1 MGVFEPELKHTNTN
15 AWIDQSEI
23 QLDEETTIL
32 WWLREAITD
41 LGRQHVLPLPS
52 IQLPHTN
59 VAPGLQLILGGLE
72 PIPYFIQSL
81 IWEAN
86 DKAEVYR
93 RGFAHSPKFAFKG
106 PQVIFRLI
114 QISERHWEKRRGGRI
129 LQIHLRCFFPM
140 VEQIPTANE
149 PTAWMAPPFSQQLAS
164 RSSMPFNCQRFFFSF
179 TSLQANKPT
188 MWDKGFRHQHKSNS

>member
-1 MGVFEPELKHTNTN
+1 M
-15 AWIDQSEI
+15 
-23 QLDEETTIL
+23 IL
-32 WWLREAITD
+32 LREAIAA
-41 LGRQHVLPLPS
+41 LGTKRVLPFAS
-52 IQLPHTN
+52 IQLPLTN

-140 VEQIPTANE
+140 VEQIPTTKK
-149 PTAWMAPPFSQQLAS
+149 PTAWMAPPFSQQFAS
-164 RSSMPFNCQRFFFSF
+164 VSSMPFNCQIIFFLLLLCNQINPPRGTKALHISI
-179 TSLQANKPT
+179 NPI
-188 MWDKGFRHQHKSNS
+188 RR

>member
-1 MGVFEPELKHTNTN
+1 M
-15 AWIDQSEI
+15 W
-23 QLDEETTIL
+23 
-32 WWLREAITD
+32 
-41 LGRQHVLPLPS
+41 PLAYS
-52 IQLPHTN
+52 LFW
-59 VAPGLQLILGGLE
+59 GGLE

-140 VEQIPTANE
+140 VEQIPTVNE
-149 PTAWMAPPFSQQLAS
+149 PAAWRAPPFSQQLLDH
-164 RSSMPFNCQRFFFSF
+164 RCHLIVGGFFFFFPF

-188 MWDKGFRHQHKSNS
+188 TWDKSFTHQHQSNS